1 MYIQGS
7 THVEFDRASLNSIAA
22 ATEERI
28 CILNEEAVNL
38 DLNSVTY
45 YGLDTITG
53 SWGAHSGAEGCERY
67 RGITLGGVRCYS

>member
-1 MYIQGS
+1 MSIQAS

-38 DLNSVTY
+38 DLNSGTY
-45 YGLDTITG
+45 YGLETI
-53 SWGAHSGAEGCERY
+53 RV
-67 RGITLGGVRCYS
+67 LGGSFRSRGL

>member
-1 MYIQGS
+1 MSIQAS

-28 CILNEEAVNL
+28 CILNEEAVETL
-38 DLNSVTY
+38 TSIVGRATAWKR
-45 YGLDTITG
+45 YGFL
-53 SWGAHSGAEGCERY
+53 GAHSGAEGCERY